1 MSKIKNDLMQPEPKG
16 KRVISI
22 EDTPELHV
30 NDMDGIDNQRRW
42 ISEQLKSGDFTK
54 KHIHTIAY
62 IVALFKDY
70 PESEKDVFDF
80 ACKLFKKYGK

>member
-1 MSKIKNDLMQPEPKG
+1 MSER
-16 KRVISI
+16 RVIGV

-30 NDMDGIDNQRRW
+30 NDMDGIDSQRRW

-70 PESEKDVFDF
+70 PESEKEVLDF
-80 ACKLFKKYGK
+80 AYKLFKKSGEI

>member
-1 MSKIKNDLMQPEPKG
+1 MTADSKK
-16 KRVISI
+16 KRVIKV

-30 NDMDGIDNQRRW
+30 SDMAETDNQLIW

-80 ACKLFKKYGK
+80 SYKLFKKYSGEA

>member
-54 KHIHTIAY
+54 KHLDAMAH
-62 IVALFKDY
+62 IVGLFNDC
-70 PESEKDVFDF
+70 PESEKEVLDF
-80 ACKLFKKYGK
+80 AYQLFKKYSG